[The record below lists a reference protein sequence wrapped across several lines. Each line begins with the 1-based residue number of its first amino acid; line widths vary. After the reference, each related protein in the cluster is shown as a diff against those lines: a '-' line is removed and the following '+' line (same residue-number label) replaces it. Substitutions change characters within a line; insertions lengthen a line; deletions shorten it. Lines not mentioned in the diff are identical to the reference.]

1 MIKYATKLALVLLIC
16 ILPASASALTEKQS
30 IELKILKAK
39 VAEHPD
45 NVEYLK
51 NVGRFYQNKLHDYET
66 ALKYYDQAIAMDPN
80 YAIPYNNKALILDTY
95 RKYDE
100 AIDNFNKAIENDPQY
115 ANAYRN
121 RGNAY
126 MDMRQ
131 YEDAV
136 DSLKRAIELNDRD
149 YAYHSSLGRAY
160 DKLGQKRK
168 AIESYNDALHLNPKH
183 VRTLTYRANVYA
195 KSTTDYDKAE
205 ADYERA
211 IELKYYDA
219 YALMNYGYFLY
230 DKRDEQDEAL
240 EMLSNAIK
248 YKPKYAP
255 PYEHR
260 AYLYRTYYNDCEKAI
275 PDLDKAISLDSKR
288 KNAYYSRYE
297 CYNKMSKL
305 DEAHADLKKYIEL
318 VPDSQK
324 AISNL
329 EELEGKIK

>member
-16 ILPASASALTEKQS
+16 VLPASASALTEKQS

-51 NVGRFYQNKLHDYET
+51 NVGRFYQNKLHDYIT
-66 ALKYYDQAIAMDPN
+66 A
-80 YAIPYNNKALILDTY
+80 
-95 RKYDE
+95 
-100 AIDNFNKAIENDPQY
+100 F
-115 ANAYRN
+115 
-121 RGNAY
+121 
-126 MDMRQ
+126 
-131 YEDAV
+131 
-136 DSLKRAIELNDRD
+136 
-149 YAYHSSLGRAY
+149 
-160 DKLGQKRK
+160 
-168 AIESYNDALHLNPKH
+168 
-183 VRTLTYRANVYA
+183 
-195 KSTTDYDKAE
+195 
-205 ADYERA
+205 
-211 IELKYYDA
+211 KYYDA

-230 DKRDEQDEAL
+230 DKRGEQDEAL
-240 EMLSNAIK
+240 EVLSNAIK

-275 PDLDKAISLDSKR
+275 LDLDKAISLDSKR
-288 KNAYYSRYE
+288 KNAYYGRYE